1 MRNFENFDQA
11 ITRKI
16 EQKNY
21 EAIKINMP
29 IMWSF
34 WIRLKDWQT
43 AREVR
48 IQDGYA
54 YFEVAEESRCPICQ
68 SRIAQIRSLDR
79 NDIRYA
85 YLYNRHPS
93 DGPTLWAGIRVHYR
107 AGHMNII
114 NQLRNKLGLRISGIL
129 V

>member
-1 MRNFENFDQA
+1 MRSLENFDQV

-16 EQKNY
+16 EQTNH
-21 EAIKINMP
+21 EEIKINTP

-43 AREVR
+43 EREVR
-48 IQDGYA
+48 VQDGYA
-54 YFEVAEESRCPICQ
+54 YFEVAEESRCSLSQI
-68 SRIAQIRSLDR
+68 RIASIRSLDR

-85 YLYNRHPS
+85 YLYNRHPI

-107 AGHMNII
+107 AGHISII
-114 NQLRNKLGLRISGIL
+114 NQLRNKLSLRISGIL
-129 V
+129 L